1 MSSSYNAQIVDTTRA
16 NFDTA
21 SRIAT
26 LLKQGTE
33 RFLKLQTEALNVAF
47 AENSKSLNA
56 VLNKTDSGAVLAE
69 WPSLYQANMRRISE
83 VTRGCFEIVSQ
94 TQAEIAPLMSEYFRA
109 YNEGARQNLDQF
121 TKAVNEGR
129 EAASAAVKD
138 SLAKAGVDVSGNQGA
153 KKQKVV

>member
-1 MSSSYNAQIVDTTRA
+1 MSPSYNAQIVESTRA
-16 NFDTA
+16 NIDTA
-21 SRIAT
+21 SRIAAI
-26 LLKQGTE
+26 LKEGTE
-33 RFLKLQTEALNVAF
+33 RLFKLQTEALNVAF
-47 AENSKSLNA
+47 AENSKSFNSA
-56 VLNKTDSGAVLAE
+56 AALAE
-69 WPSLYQANMRRISE
+69 WPSLYQANVRRIWE

-94 TQAEIAPLMSEYFRA
+94 TQAEIAPLMSEYFKA

-138 SLAKAGVDVSGNQGA
+138 SLAKAGVDASGNQGA